1 MTTRHDDRGI
11 RAREEVAH
19 VCAQVDYIRTTLETY
34 GAQGAAPLEHLLSAL
49 REGQDPAASLD
60 SLHEALLALGDASGI
75 RGRDRGVNPRG
86 VGPARA
92 AERVLLCPTGQCARH
107 AWPEGPETP
116 RCRISGQPLR
126 SERL

>member
-60 SLHEALLALGDASGI
+60 SSTRPCSPWATHRAS
-75 RGRDRGVNPRG
+75 
-86 VGPARA
+86 A
-92 AERVLLCPTGQCARH
+92 AGTA
-107 AWPEGPETP
+107 A
-116 RCRISGQPLR
+116 
-126 SERL
+126 